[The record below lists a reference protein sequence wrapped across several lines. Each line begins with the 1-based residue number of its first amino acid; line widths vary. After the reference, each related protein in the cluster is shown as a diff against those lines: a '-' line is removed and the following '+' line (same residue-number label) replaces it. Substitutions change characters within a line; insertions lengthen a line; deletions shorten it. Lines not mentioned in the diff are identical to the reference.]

1 MALVGINKNNENKY
15 ESFYIV
21 MRGSEHDKVFDSG
34 DPIKDWYQCTKH
46 FIENFEQTEEMDL
59 KMSNDAASFIAQ
71 SEEYDTI
78 NLLYND
84 ENIDITYHDAK
95 EGVNLTINKIGWLF
109 LIKKNERPSFE
120 EIKKELN

>member
-1 MALVGINKNNENKY
+1 
-15 ESFYIV
+15 
-21 MRGSEHDKVFDSG
+21 
-34 DPIKDWYQCTKH
+34 
-46 FIENFEQTEEMDL
+46 MDL

-78 NLLYND
+78 NLLYNN

-95 EGVNLTINKIGWLF
+95 EGVNSIINKIGWLF